1 MSGVRDLERRLRA
14 VEEER
19 AQQQIGISPKARLQ
33 VLKAAADN
41 RTATL
46 EEYAELLSDEM
57 VYWDSVLLASAP
69 LLVAC
74 RRAGLFVDGPLAA
87 LACHPDERLDW
98 YTRDWMGFA
107 KAMATRDR
115 SERRRPPMNH
125 PHWDDL
131 YSAEARMSFAML
143 HLLLGEED
151 DALAIRRE
159 VWTSRDHNN
168 WTLASRVIAASEEE
182 GPLIG
187 EFDRDGLWN
196 MQIPRAVY
204 EAAQRSVDPPQSD
217 EDEPVEW
224 VSFAALARA
233 VADWSAKGSDQLI

>member
-1 MSGVRDLERRLRA
+1 MSGVRDLERRLKA

-19 AQQQIGISPKARLQ
+19 ARQQSAISPEARLQ
-33 VLKAAADN
+33 VLKAAVDN

-46 EEYAELLSDEM
+46 EEYAEFLSDDM
-57 VYWDSVLLASAP
+57 AYWHAVLLASAP

-87 LACHPDERLDW
+87 LAYHPGERLDW
-98 YTRDWMGFA
+98 YTRDWVGFA
-107 KAMATRDR
+107 EAMATRDR

-131 YSAEARMSFAML
+131 YSAEARMSFAMV
-143 HLLLGEED
+143 HLLLGED

-159 VWTSRDHNN
+159 VWTCRDREQ
-168 WTLASRVIAASEEE
+168 WTLAPRVVEASEEE

-187 EFDRDGLWN
+187 EFDKDGLWN
-196 MQIPRAVY
+196 MQIPRAVCQ
-204 EAAQRSVDPPQSD
+204 AAPRSVDPPQSD

-233 VADWSAKGSDQLI
+233 VADWSARGSDQLR